1 MSASPKVLVACDDL
15 ILLDEVIRHLE
26 EIPHWRLLRSAR
38 SVDELLR
45 LGSDADCILLSDALA
60 PELAMHPWAGRFS
73 SGVVVFGRQEC
84 TEALRA
90 GLRLGARG
98 FILWPDEQS
107 QLRGMVEVE
116 APAPETASSPAG
128 ALHAV
133 WAPKGGAGASV
144 VAAHLAGAFA
154 ISGRSTVL
162 VDLDLDHGDQTAL
175 LGVEPTNK
183 SVGDLLR
190 VADELSAKIVQ
201 SVLWS
206 HPLGFRAVLSSAKP
220 GQIGESDG
228 ASVGRVLRSIR
239 EAAQNV
245 IVDLPS
251 GLNPVVRAAFHEAT
265 SISVV
270 LTPDLLG
277 LRRAR
282 DLLERLN
289 AEGVSSEKIDV
300 VLNQAGGP
308 DITAKEVVAVLG
320 VTAVTRIRAD
330 LQIYRAANRG
340 ELSPVGCKMLT
351 PLAKR
356 LASLAGASL
365 PEAPRRAVASR
376 APAASDVKPA
386 VSPKEPQGRARNR
399 AARQPVPQTV
409 LPKKSAQP
417 IRTSRGVGPVA
428 SQENRRRW
436 PVKSQS

>member
-26 EIPHWRLLRSAR
+26 EIPHWRLLRSAG

-45 LGSDADCILLSDALA
+45 LGNDADCILLSGAIA
-60 PELAMHPWAGRFS
+60 PELAAHPRAGRLS
-73 SGVVVFGRQEC
+73 PGVVVFGRQES

-107 QLRGMVEVE
+107 QLRELVE
-116 APAPETASSPAG
+116 AEAPVPEAASSSAG

-144 VAAHLAGAFA
+144 VAANLAGAFA
-154 ISGRSTVL
+154 ISGRSAVL

-175 LGVEPTNK
+175 LGAEPSNK

-190 VADELSAKIVQ
+190 VADELSAKVVQ

-206 HPLGFRAVLSSAKP
+206 HPIGFRAVLSPAKL
-220 GQIGESDG
+220 GQTGASDG
-228 ASVGRVLRSIR
+228 AAVGRVLRAIR
-239 EAAQNV
+239 ETAQNV
-245 IVDLPS
+245 VVDLPS
-251 GLNPVVRAAFHEAT
+251 GLNPVARAGFHEAT

-282 DLLERLN
+282 DLLESLN
-289 AEGVSSEKIDV
+289 ADGVSPDKIDV

-308 DITAKEVVAVLG
+308 DITAKEVEAVLG
-320 VTAVTRIRAD
+320 VAAVTRVRAD

-340 ELSPVGCKMLT
+340 ELSPLACKMLS

-356 LASLAGASL
+356 LASLAGAPLSA
-365 PEAPRRAVASR
+365 APKRAVALKT
-376 APAASDVKPA
+376 PASPVEKPA
-386 VSPKEPQGRARNR
+386 VSPQANAPANGSWQPAPHSVQPRRTHPVRTARG
-399 AARQPVPQTV
+399 
-409 LPKKSAQP
+409 
-417 IRTSRGVGPVA
+417 IGPPE
-428 SQENRRRW
+428 SPESRRRW
-436 PVKSQS
+436 PVKSQN

>member
-38 SVDELLR
+38 SIDELLR
-45 LGSDADCILLSDALA
+45 LGNDADCILLSGGLA
-60 PELAMHPWAGRFS
+60 PELAIHPRGSRLSA
-73 SGVVVFGRQEC
+73 GVVLFGRQES

-116 APAPETASSPAG
+116 APAPVASSSPG
-128 ALHAV
+128 GSLHAV

-154 ISGRSTVL
+154 ISGRQTVL

-175 LGVEPTNK
+175 LGAEPTNK

-190 VADELSAKIVQ
+190 VADELSSKVVQ

-206 HPLGFRAVLSSAKP
+206 HPLGFRAVLSPAKL
-220 GQIGESDG
+220 GQIDETDG
-228 ASVGRVLRSIR
+228 AAVGRVLRTIR
-239 EAAQNV
+239 ETEQNV

-251 GLNPVVRAAFHEAT
+251 GLNPVARATFDEAT
-265 SISVV
+265 SVSVV

-282 DLLERLN
+282 DLLERLY
-289 AEGVSSEKIDV
+289 ADGVPSEKIDV

-308 DITAKEVVAVLG
+308 DITANEVEAVLG
-320 VTAVTRIRAD
+320 VAAVTRVRAD

-340 ELSPVGCKMLT
+340 ELSPLACKMLT
-351 PLAKR
+351 PLARR
-356 LASLAGASL
+356 LATLAGA
-365 PEAPRRAVASR
+365 PFPTAPRRSVSLR
-376 APAASDVKPA
+376 APAAPAEQPA
-386 VSPKEPQGRARNR
+386 VSSQEHASANGSWQPAPHPVLPQRS
-399 AARQPVPQTV
+399 QPV
-409 LPKKSAQP
+409 
-417 IRTSRGVGPVA
+417 RTSRGIGRAESPE
-428 SQENRRRW
+428 SRRRW
-436 PVKSQS
+436 PVKSQN

>member
-1 MSASPKVLVACDDL
+1 
-15 ILLDEVIRHLE
+15 
-26 EIPHWRLLRSAR
+26 LLRSAR

-45 LGSDADCILLSDALA
+45 PGNDPNCILLSDTLA
-60 PELAMHPWAGRFS
+60 PELAAHPRSGRLS
-73 SGVVVFGRQEC
+73 SQVVVFGRQES

-90 GLRLGARG
+90 GLRLGATG

-107 QLRGMVEVE
+107 QLRGLVEVE
-116 APAPETASSPAG
+116 PPTPEATSSPAG

-144 VAAHLAGAFA
+144 VAANLAGAFA

-175 LGVEPTNK
+175 LGAEPANK

-190 VADELSAKIVQ
+190 VADELSAKVVQ

-206 HPLGFRAVLSSAKP
+206 HPLGFRAVLSPAKL
-220 GQIGESDG
+220 GQIGAANG
-228 ASVGRVLRSIR
+228 AAVGRVLRAVR

-245 IVDLPS
+245 VVDLPS
-251 GLNPVVRAAFHEAT
+251 GLNPVARAAFHEAT
-265 SISVV
+265 SVSVV

-282 DLLERLN
+282 DLLESMS
-289 AEGVSSEKIDV
+289 ADGVPSDKIDV

-308 DITAKEVVAVLG
+308 DITAKEVEAVLG
-320 VTAVTRIRAD
+320 VAAVTRVRAD

-340 ELSPVGCKMLT
+340 ELSPLACKMLT

-356 LASLAGASL
+356 LASTAGDPL
-365 PEAPRRAVASR
+365 PATRRRAVALKT
-376 APAASDVKPA
+376 PAAPVDEPT
-386 VSPKEPQGRARNR
+386 VSPEQPEGRTSLDSSWQPAP
-399 AARQPVPQTV
+399 QPV
-409 LPKKSAQP
+409 LSGRSSQP
-417 IRTSRGVGPVA
+417 ARTSRGVGPEE
-428 SQENRRRW
+428 SQESRRRW
-436 PVKSQS
+436 PARSQN